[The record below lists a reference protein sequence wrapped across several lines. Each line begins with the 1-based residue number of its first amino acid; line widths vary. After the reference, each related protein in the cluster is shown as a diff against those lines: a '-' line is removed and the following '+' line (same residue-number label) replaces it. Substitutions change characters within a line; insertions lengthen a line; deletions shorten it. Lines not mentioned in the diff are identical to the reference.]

1 MLGTS
6 IKNSLWVAFLGTVA
20 IAGTSCKNGALQGK
34 KEKSETTGWN
44 YNDKNQGGYFVAKA
58 KNVKTAPGLVF
69 VQGGTFTMGSTQQDV
84 MGEWNNRPRRVTV
97 NSFFIDKYEVSNVA
111 YREYIHWM
119 ENAFSNSPSIIQAA
133 KPDTLVWRS
142 QLAYNEPYVEYYF
155 RHPSYNNY
163 PVVGVT
169 WKQAHDYCIWRT
181 DRVNENALIQAGY
194 QNKSVI
200 KTEMG
205 GSGKESF
212 NTQAYLAGAYAG
224 QPSTPKGKNAQLL
237 DAQGNKRNTVQ
248 FSDGIMFPDYRL
260 PTEAEWEYAA
270 LGLIESNIKPSKN
283 SKVRGDETVSDKQL
297 YPWKNDGFDGLRVT
311 KKGKQQGQFMANF
324 KRGNGD
330 YMGVAGGLNDNAATP
345 GPIDAFAPNG
355 YGVYNMAGNV
365 SEWVADVYRQNTS
378 MDANDMNPY
387 RGNEFRQPVMNGDQP
402 VLDSM
407 GRIQY
412 QLEPDSIAKSRRNYF
427 SAKSADYLDG
437 DSTSGDF
444 YNYGVT
450 SLVNNHTRVYKGGS
464 WNDMP
469 YWLSPGTR
477 RYLDEN
483 LSSAMIG
490 FRCAMTHYGSVQGDA
505 GAGSGMQFSAP
516 RRSRK

>member
-1 MLGTS
+1 MSAIS
-6 IKNSLWVAFLGTVA
+6 IKNSLWIAALGTVA
-20 IAGTSCKNGALQGK
+20 LGSMSCKNTLKGK
-34 KEKSETTGWN
+34 KEQSETTGWN
-44 YNDKNQGGYFVAKA
+44 YNDKDQGGYFVAKA
-58 KNVKTAPGLVF
+58 KDVKTAPGLVF

-84 MGEWNNRPRRVTV
+84 MGDWNNRPRRVTV
-97 NSFFIDKYEVSNVA
+97 NSFFIDKYEVSNLA

-119 ENAFSNSPSIIQAA
+119 ENAFSGSPNIIQST

-142 QLAYNEPYVEYYF
+142 ELAYNEPYVEYYF

-181 DRVNENALIQAGY
+181 DRVNENALIKAGY
-194 QNKSVI
+194 QNKNVI

-205 GSGKESF
+205 GGGKESF
-212 NTQAYLAGAYAG
+212 NTQSYLAGAYAG
-224 QPSTPKGKNAQLL
+224 QPSTPKGKTGQLL
-237 DAQGNKRNTVQ
+237 DAQGKARNNVQ
-248 FSDGIMFPDYRL
+248 FSDGILFPDYRL

-270 LGLIESNIKPSKN
+270 LGLMQNNIKPSKN
-283 SKVRGDETVSDKQL
+283 KKVRGDEVVSDKQL
-297 YPWKNDGFDGLRVT
+297 YPWKNDGFDGMRVT
-311 KKGKQQGQFMANF
+311 KKGKSQGEFMANF

-355 YGVYNMAGNV
+355 YGLYNMAGNV

-378 MDANDMNPY
+378 MDATDMNPY
-387 RGNEFRQPVMNGDQP
+387 RGNEFKQPVIENGQAQR
-402 VLDSM
+402 DSL
-407 GRIQY
+407 GRLEY
-412 QLEPDSIAKSRRNYF
+412 RTEPDSIAKSRRNYF
-427 SAKSADYLDG
+427 TAKAADYLDG

-444 YNYGVT
+444 YAYGVT
-450 SLVNNHTRVYKGGS
+450 SLVNNHSRVYKGGS

-477 RYLDEN
+477 RFLDEN
-483 LSSAMIG
+483 LSSSMIG

-505 GAGSGMQFSAP
+505 GAGSGNQFSAP
-516 RRSRK
+516 RRTRK